1 MQKGSLDIDD
11 PPQKSSVHV
20 SQTKSKKGFRRKKG
34 ESPFETETNFK
45 INHEKKET
53 SYTNPD
59 AWGRLIGRINTSPI
73 FLEGHLVTSLLDTGS
88 QLSMISRLFCEQHGL
103 EIQPLSKL
111 VGCDAVNGTEIEYE
125 GYVELNFQVPGRNFS
140 EDHLFLVVPP
150 IEYHKEIPAIVG
162 TYVLDRYIEYLKEIG
177 AHVLPTLDSSWQSTY
192 YARLEAMRLK
202 EAHEKE
208 APLGFAKVT
217 KATVIPAGQRKEI
230 HALTKI
236 KHGGYGVNLIGEV
249 SEKHP
254 LPQGLDLKNS
264 YCNLT
269 PGSAKVNLML
279 ENTTRRNITIPAKAI
294 VCQLNLA
301 NQIPKLLLPSSSPEE
316 ELIDDDEVGKSQADL
331 DDHDLG
337 LTFQKVRAHQV
348 LLQDL
353 DEDSKQNRDGSHD
366 LKFVPNFTPKQSNEQ
381 RDTTESV
388 DCKDNGE
395 WLLEQLDLTGLEEWS
410 KDLQEKAKNMLKR
423 NASIF
428 SKHDLDMGRTNLVK
442 HNIILTDPIP
452 FKERY
457 RTIPPQL
464 FSEVKAHLKEM
475 LDLGAIRHSNSP
487 WASAIVLVRKKDGK
501 LRFCID
507 LRKLNN
513 RTLKDSYSLPRIE
526 HVLDQ
531 LIGSTIFT
539 TLDLKAGYW
548 QVEMVEECKPY
559 TAFTCGPLGFYE
571 CETMPFG
578 ATNAPATFQRLM
590 DNCLGDLNMN
600 WCIVYLDDIII
611 FSQDAASHIERL
623 EAVFEKLAK
632 AGLKLKPSKCE
643 FFKKRIKYLG
653 HIVSEEGVSTDPQKV
668 EAVLNWPVPRTV
680 YDVRAFLGFVG
691 YYRRFIKGFS
701 KAALPLRKLLIG
713 LESQGKKSA
722 KQTPVDWG
730 EEEQIAFD
738 TLKSLCCKAPILA
751 YPNYK
756 LPFIL
761 HTDSSLEGLGAV
773 LYQVQKGV
781 KRVIAYASRSVNK
794 TEMNYPVHKL
804 EFLALKWAIT
814 DKFHDYLYGGNTFDV
829 YTDNNPLT
837 YVLSTAKLDACSHRW
852 VARLANYNFNIHYRS
867 GISNVDADALSRIQW
882 PNVLSDPEMMEFNET
897 IGTQSIKA
905 ICNSSRISYGYCETI
920 CSGAVSLPSQFV
932 NMSVSPSQSFN
943 WKKEQSQDPELREII
958 ALIKGKKLYSRKI
971 KKGDSNVTKALLRIK
986 GQLKLV
992 KSVLYRKTL
1001 LDNSA
1006 ERKSKMQLILPIHLK
1021 QKVLN
1026 SCHDQVGH
1034 QGIVRTLS
1042 LLRERFYWP
1051 GMHKQATLY
1060 VNKCQKCMK
1069 RKAIPDVAPLQ
1080 PIIVSQPMELVHMDF
1095 LSIEPSKGNIE
1106 NVLVITDHFT
1116 RYAQAYPSKTQTAQA
1131 TAKLLWENFI
1141 RHYGFPEKFLSDQ
1154 GRNFESEL
1162 ISELCKLA
1170 QVEKV
1175 HTTPYHPMTNG
1186 QCERFNSTLC
1196 NMLGTLSER
1205 DKLDWKAHLS
1215 SMTHAYNCTQ
1225 HPSTTYS
1232 PYFLMFG
1239 RQPRLPIDFEMG
1251 LPVDTLGDNCSK
1263 TRYVQ
1268 KLKQR
1273 LNFAFK
1279 RAKEMSQKQSQ
1290 KYKSSYDR
1298 KIKGTQLTK
1307 DDIVLVKR
1315 VAWKGRHKIQ
1325 NKWEPNEYV
1334 VIEQPNLEIP
1344 VYKVKSLE
1352 DKKIRTLHRNMLL
1365 PLGVKFLPEDDSD
1378 QDSEEEPE
1386 CDLSHISRQV
1396 PEKISQPSIF
1406 NMTPLSQNNLEHEQK
1421 VLDSFIDSEKLS
1433 KGHDS
1438 QQGSMAP
1445 PSAYSFD
1452 QLIDSQMTL
1461 DPQFLVPTDNTVS
1474 SDPTQFTQI
1483 QDKSN
1488 DISLRKPSTEDNSN
1502 SLMKTEEFLDFVD
1515 ELSQEPSS
1523 LIDREGTSKQDDTVP
1538 SVKVEDDVHLSVVSN
1553 TSENDIGSFEGQDIS
1568 NFKVPKFNGV
1578 ESIDHS
1584 ITESQFSSTMPYC
1597 EESLVAK
1604 LDPEGASQFLS
1615 AQPCQKEDTTLSH
1628 ESADFISD
1636 MGTSRDSTKD
1646 CSSGTSASKTP
1657 TEVTSVKIDSVSDKV
1672 SESPVDPD
1680 NLQNS
1685 ESLNFEMSFSL
1696 PQREGTSKQDDTVPS
1711 DKAEAIKPSEPD
1723 TSTIQVR
1730 RSTRS
1735 TKGKPPLRYGSIISH
1750 SAKVHSKFGKWLSTI
1765 SKKVDTIYDHVF
1777 D

>member
-1 MQKGSLDIDD
+1 
-11 PPQKSSVHV
+11 
-20 SQTKSKKGFRRKKG
+20 
-34 ESPFETETNFK
+34 
-45 INHEKKET
+45 
-53 SYTNPD
+53 
-59 AWGRLIGRINTSPI
+59 
-73 FLEGHLVTSLLDTGS
+73 
-88 QLSMISRLFCEQHGL
+88 MISRLFCEQHGL
-103 EIQPLSKL
+103 KIQPLSKL

-125 GYVELNFQVPGRNFS
+125 GFVELNFQVPGRNFS

-177 AHVLPTLDSSWQSTY
+177 AHVLPTLDPSWQTTY
-192 YARLEAMRLK
+192 YARVEAMRLK

-236 KHGGYGVNLIGEV
+236 KHGGHGVNLIGEV

-254 LPQGLDLKNS
+254 LPQGLNLKNS

-279 ENTTRRNITIPAKAI
+279 ENTTRKNITIPAKAI

-316 ELIDDDEVGKSQADL
+316 ELIDTDNEVDKFAQSQADL

-353 DEDSKQNRDGSHD
+353 GEDPEHDKDKSHD
-366 LKFVPNFTPKQSNEQ
+366 NLKFVPNFTPKQMNEQ
-381 RDTTESV
+381 RNTTESE

-410 KDLQEKAKNMLKR
+410 KDLQEKAKNMLRR

-442 HNIILTDPIP
+442 HNIVLTDPIP

-475 LDLGAIRHSNSP
+475 LDLGAIRHSSSP

-531 LIGSTIFT
+531 LLGSTIFT

-623 EAVFEKLAK
+623 EAVFKKLAK

-668 EAVLNWPVPRTV
+668 EAVLNWPVPKTV

-713 LESQGKKSA
+713 LESQGKKTA
-722 KQTPVDWG
+722 KHTPVDWG
-730 EEEQIAFD
+730 EEEQITFD
-738 TLKSLCCKAPILA
+738 TLKSLCYKAPILA

-804 EFLALKWAIT
+804 EFPALKWAIT
-814 DKFHDYLYGGNTFDV
+814 DQFHDYLYGGNTFDV

-867 GISNVDADALSRIQW
+867 GITNVDADVLSCIQW
-882 PNVLSDPEMMEFNET
+882 PSILNDPDMVDFDET

-920 CSGAVSLPSQFV
+920 YCGAASLPSQFI
-932 NMSVSPSQSFN
+932 NMSVSPSQPFD

-958 ALIKGKKLYSRKI
+958 ALIKRKKLYSRKI
-971 KKGDSNVTKALLRIK
+971 KKGDSNVTKALLRVK

-992 KSVLYRKTL
+992 KGVLYRKTL

-1006 ERKSKMQLILPIHLK
+1006 ERKPRMQLILPMHLTK
-1021 QKVLN
+1021 KVLN

-1042 LLRERFYWP
+1042 LLRERFYWT
-1051 GMHKQATLY
+1051 GMHSKLP
-1060 VNKCQKCMK
+1060 CM
-1069 RKAIPDVAPLQ
+1069 
-1080 PIIVSQPMELVHMDF
+1080 
-1095 LSIEPSKGNIE
+1095 SISAR
-1106 NVLVITDHFT
+1106 NV
-1116 RYAQAYPSKTQTAQA
+1116 
-1131 TAKLLWENFI
+1131 
-1141 RHYGFPEKFLSDQ
+1141 
-1154 GRNFESEL
+1154 
-1162 ISELCKLA
+1162 
-1170 QVEKV
+1170 
-1175 HTTPYHPMTNG
+1175 
-1186 QCERFNSTLC
+1186 
-1196 NMLGTLSER
+1196 
-1205 DKLDWKAHLS
+1205 
-1215 SMTHAYNCTQ
+1215 
-1225 HPSTTYS
+1225 
-1232 PYFLMFG
+1232 
-1239 RQPRLPIDFEMG
+1239 
-1251 LPVDTLGDNCSK
+1251 
-1263 TRYVQ
+1263 
-1268 KLKQR
+1268 
-1273 LNFAFK
+1273 
-1279 RAKEMSQKQSQ
+1279 
-1290 KYKSSYDR
+1290 
-1298 KIKGTQLTK
+1298 
-1307 DDIVLVKR
+1307 
-1315 VAWKGRHKIQ
+1315 
-1325 NKWEPNEYV
+1325 
-1334 VIEQPNLEIP
+1334 
-1344 VYKVKSLE
+1344 
-1352 DKKIRTLHRNMLL
+1352 
-1365 PLGVKFLPEDDSD
+1365 
-1378 QDSEEEPE
+1378 
-1386 CDLSHISRQV
+1386 
-1396 PEKISQPSIF
+1396 
-1406 NMTPLSQNNLEHEQK
+1406 
-1421 VLDSFIDSEKLS
+1421 
-1433 KGHDS
+1433 
-1438 QQGSMAP
+1438 
-1445 PSAYSFD
+1445 
-1452 QLIDSQMTL
+1452 
-1461 DPQFLVPTDNTVS
+1461 
-1474 SDPTQFTQI
+1474 
-1483 QDKSN
+1483 
-1488 DISLRKPSTEDNSN
+1488 
-1502 SLMKTEEFLDFVD
+1502 
-1515 ELSQEPSS
+1515 
-1523 LIDREGTSKQDDTVP
+1523 
-1538 SVKVEDDVHLSVVSN
+1538 
-1553 TSENDIGSFEGQDIS
+1553 
-1568 NFKVPKFNGV
+1568 
-1578 ESIDHS
+1578 
-1584 ITESQFSSTMPYC
+1584 
-1597 EESLVAK
+1597 
-1604 LDPEGASQFLS
+1604 
-1615 AQPCQKEDTTLSH
+1615 
-1628 ESADFISD
+1628 
-1636 MGTSRDSTKD
+1636 
-1646 CSSGTSASKTP
+1646 
-1657 TEVTSVKIDSVSDKV
+1657 
-1672 SESPVDPD
+1672 
-1680 NLQNS
+1680 
-1685 ESLNFEMSFSL
+1685 
-1696 PQREGTSKQDDTVPS
+1696 
-1711 DKAEAIKPSEPD
+1711 
-1723 TSTIQVR
+1723 
-1730 RSTRS
+1730 
-1735 TKGKPPLRYGSIISH
+1735 
-1750 SAKVHSKFGKWLSTI
+1750 
-1765 SKKVDTIYDHVF
+1765 
-1777 D
+1777 